1 MLWGVST
8 QECAENLHREETA
21 MTATGTA
28 RQSVSIDE
36 SVRGKR
42 VRVTREVT
50 ALRPTQEWTGCHIWE
65 GTITDAGTR
74 DAVTGDLRG
83 VCVLTAQEHTW
94 IALGEW
100 QDSRRR
106 WVTGIEFL

>member
-1 MLWGVST
+1 
-8 QECAENLHREETA
+8 

-28 RQSVSIDE
+28 RRNVTIDE

-50 ALRPTQEWTGCHIWE
+50 ALRPTQEWTGRRVWE

-74 DAVTGDLRG
+74 DAVTGDLTG
-83 VCVLTAQEHTW
+83 VCVQNAQEHTW
-94 IALGEW
+94 IALGDW
-100 QDSRRR
+100 QDSTRRR